1 VTVNH
6 CWYMYVAVM
15 MVAVRLSVAMY
26 LQASRFVIYNSR
38 HLRWY
43 RSASI
48 RYIVYLV
55 DMSSLFFL

>member
-1 VTVNH
+1 
-6 CWYMYVAVM
+6 MYVAVM